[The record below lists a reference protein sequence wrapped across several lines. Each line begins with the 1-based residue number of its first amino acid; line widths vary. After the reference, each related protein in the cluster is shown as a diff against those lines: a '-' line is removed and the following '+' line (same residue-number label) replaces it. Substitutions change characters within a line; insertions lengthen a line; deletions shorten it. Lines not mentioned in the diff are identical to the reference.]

1 MLAPRTGARPA
12 EASRPFRLRRLRSPA
27 PGAGRSN
34 GEPVSQGKAVT
45 GVSEPSAAQRTN
57 EAQASGPPSEAS
69 IHRGPRG
76 GWTDVGSRRLG
87 YLFAVI
93 AVSLFS
99 TSPALVRYAPLVGP
113 IEVTFWRLLTGAAT
127 ILIVSSIVSPRGD
140 ARSGAG
146 PGINFRAIATP
157 KFAIYGLLVALHFGS
172 YIASLGFT
180 STAHSLAI
188 TYTAPVFVAM
198 FAHVFLHESI
208 RPQAW
213 IGIAIAVAGAVFLTG
228 FEPTLTT
235 RSLIG
240 DGMAL
245 FTAVTFGIYSI
256 IGRQARNQHTLFE
269 YAFGVY
275 LWGAIWLLPAA
286 IWSMGGSTYD
296 VVSGLAI
303 IALGVAPLGTG
314 HTLYNAA
321 LRRIPATAANIIAM
335 LEVIGGVILTAWLF
349 GEMPTSTSIAGA
361 GVILAGILI
370 VVWEPS
376 ST

>member
-1 MLAPRTGARPA
+1 M
-12 EASRPFRLRRLRSPA
+12 
-27 PGAGRSN
+27 
-34 GEPVSQGKAVT
+34 
-45 GVSEPSAAQRTN
+45 SEPTAAHRTHTVRTSSSTG
-57 EAQASGPPSEAS
+57 EA
-69 IHRGPRG
+69 
-76 GWTDVGSRRLG
+76 GSRRLG

-113 IEVTFWRLLTGAAT
+113 IEITFWRLLTGAAT
-127 ILIVSSIVSPRGD
+127 ILIVSSIATRVATKRVARGQANLTKTGHD
-140 ARSGAG
+140 EAA
-146 PGINFRAIATP
+146 PGINFRAVATP
-157 KFAIYGLLVALHFGS
+157 KFAIYGLLVAVHFGS
-172 YIASLGFT
+172 YIASLGLT
-180 STAHSLAI
+180 STAHSLVI
-188 TYTAPVFVAM
+188 TYTAPVFVAI

-213 IGIAIAVAGAVFLTG
+213 FGIAIAVAGAVFLTG
-228 FEPTLTT
+228 FEPTLTS

-256 IGRQARNQHTLFE
+256 IGRQARNQHSLVE

-286 IWSMGGSTYD
+286 IWTMGGSTYD

-303 IALGVAPLGTG
+303 IVLGVAPLGTG

-335 LEVIGGVILTAWLF
+335 LEVIGGVLLTAWLF
-349 GEMPTSTSIAGA
+349 GELPTTTSIAGA

-376 ST
+376 RT

>member
-1 MLAPRTGARPA
+1 M
-12 EASRPFRLRRLRSPA
+12 
-27 PGAGRSN
+27 
-34 GEPVSQGKAVT
+34 
-45 GVSEPSAAQRTN
+45 SEPTAAQRTN
-57 EAQASGPPSEAS
+57 EVQTPGPPTEAS
-69 IHRGPRG
+69 MHPGPQR

-113 IEVTFWRLLTGAAT
+113 IEITFWRLLTGAAT
-127 ILIVSSIVSPRGD
+127 ILIVSLVVSPRGN

-146 PGINFRAIATP
+146 SGINFRAIATP
-157 KFAIYGLLVALHFGS
+157 KFALYGLLVAVHFGS

-286 IWSMGGSTYD
+286 IWTMGGSTYD

-370 VVWEPS
+370 VVWEPA